1 LYIQKKGVEIKM
13 KKQEKSSRISLGTK
27 KKKLV
32 GKIVVFIVLS
42 CISVM
47 MLFPIYIMVVT
58 SLKTSSE
65 VLAFPPTLIPK
76 KIVFENFGEVF
87 ELLNFATLY
96 KNSLTISLLVTLG
109 TVLSSS
115 FVAFGFY
122 RYKAPGKKALF
133 IIVLSTMMIPYAAYM
148 IPQFIL
154 FMNISW
160 VNTFLPLIVPAFFGT
175 AYSIFLFRQFYGT
188 IPYDLF
194 EAARIDG
201 ASEIR
206 CWGMMLR
213 LCGAALAAV
222 AILTFIQSW
231 DDLLGPVIY
240 LSENDKYTLPIGLS
254 SFRSKFKIIPWHQI
268 MAAAL
273 MVCIP
278 NLLLFTI
285 CQKYFVEGIAFSGLK
300 T

>member
-1 LYIQKKGVEIKM
+1 MSSVTKIQAASGHLGIKKRKAIGNV
-13 KKQEKSSRISLGTK
+13 
-27 KKKLV
+27 
-32 GKIVVFIVLS
+32 VVFIVL
-42 CISVM
+42 CFISVI
-47 MLFPIYIMVVT
+47 MLFPIYIMIIT
-58 SLKTSSE
+58 SLKTSGE
-65 VLAFPPTLIPK
+65 VLRFPPTWFPE
-76 KIVFENFGEVF
+76 KIEFGNFAEIF
-87 ELLNFATLY
+87 QLLDFATLY
-96 KNSLTISLLVTLG
+96 KNSLLISVLVTFG
-109 TVLSSS
+109 TVISSS

-122 RYKAPGKKALF
+122 RYRAPGKKALF

-154 FMNISW
+154 FMKISW

-194 EAARIDG
+194 DAARIDG

-206 CWGMMLR
+206 CWVMMLR

-240 LSENDKYTLPIGLS
+240 LSESDKYTLPIGLS

-278 NLLLFTI
+278 NLVLFTV

>member
-1 LYIQKKGVEIKM
+1 M
-13 KKQEKSSRISLGTK
+13 KNQGEAVRKHWGNRRKRT
-27 KKKLV
+27 V
-32 GKIVVFIVLS
+32 GKAVVFIVL
-42 CISVM
+42 CLISIV
-47 MLFPIYIMVVT
+47 MLFPIYIMIIT
-58 SLKTSSE
+58 ALKTSSE
-65 VLAFPPTLIPK
+65 VLSFPPTLVPETV
-76 KIVFENFGEVF
+76 VFTNFGEIF
-87 ELLNFATLY
+87 EILDFSTQY
-96 KNSLTISLLVTLG
+96 RNSLTISLLVTLG
-109 TVLSSS
+109 TVVSSS

-122 RYKAPGKKALF
+122 RYRAPGKKALF
-133 IIVLSTMMIPYAAYM
+133 IVVLSTMMIPYAAYM

-160 VNTFLPLIVPAFFGT
+160 VNTFLPLIVPAFFGS
-175 AYSIFLFRQFYGT
+175 AYSVFLFRQFYGT

-194 EAARIDG
+194 DAARIDG
-201 ASEIR
+201 AGELR
-206 CWGMMLR
+206 CWAMMLR

-240 LSENDKYTLPIGLS
+240 LSDSDKYTLPIGLS

-273 MVCIP
+273 MVCVP
-278 NLLLFTI
+278 NLVLFTV